1 MEPRYPIAITPPE
14 LMALSDYVASTERQ
28 FEGLVEA
35 SILKSPTRPSPESL
49 QASGDDPDAWMRA
62 LRRYRAGQS
71 IHTLWLDLTGQIDI
85 HGVGQRLSQT
95 ARDVL
100 DLALASSEQHMA
112 RQHGSLIGVDG
123 EPLNLSVLGMG
134 KLGGNELNFNSDIDV
149 VLAYRCN
156 GKATGRRQLEAAQY
170 LTQLAQSLIHQLDAV
185 TAQGRVWVVDT
196 RLRPFGASGA
206 LVWSVPAMEAYF
218 LGEGRA
224 WERYAWLKATHAA
237 GDAHTSEVL
246 LEALRPFIFRRYL
259 DYGIFESLRALHE
272 KIDGQS
278 QLKGQDRD
286 IKRGPGGIRALEFLV
301 QSLQLLEGGRDP
313 SLQVSG
319 FGRALS
325 ALTEAGHIDPHTGEA
340 MREAYGFLRTL
351 ENRLQ
356 AMTGRQTHEL
366 PKQPVEMARLADLMG
381 FDHTQ
386 ALIEALDH
394 HRHWVR
400 SEFSDR
406 FLDRS
411 VTKSTSPLIWPP
423 QPDLAA
429 QLETELTRRDERAV
443 ARDMTGALADQLAD
457 ALHALEKRLARRP
470 LSGEGRARLER
481 LMPMLMD
488 VLIQS
493 PDPTQGLSDVMAL
506 IEHIAQRSAYL
517 ALLYEKP
524 EICDRVVWAFKA
536 SERIAQWVINS
547 PQLLDDLIDPAHQD
561 TMPSHPEIDPSD
573 PELGLNALGRWRQAC
588 FLRVA
593 LAEVSRQ
600 LTPAQAS
607 LALTDVAETCIQVI
621 LKSLQSEAPLA
632 VIAYGNCGA
641 GTMHYGSDLDCVFL
655 HDTHSTSSDMARIA
669 QRLISLMQLPLP
681 GGRLFEIDTRLRPNG
696 RAGLLVSEMGQFG
709 RYQEDKAWLWEHQA
723 LIRARWVAGDPNLQ
737 EPFEAIRHQVLT
749 RSREKQSTAKAL
761 QDMRQKQLH
770 ERAETPI
777 KQRLTDLQF
786 VTEFGVL
793 TQAHDHPDLV
803 SLRSTEQQIDALSGL
818 QAAHRAELL
827 DAWRSLIE
835 QQHHQWLDRNPQ
847 PTDAE
852 ELERVDALVR
862 ATWQA
867 LMR

>member
-1 MEPRYPIAITPPE
+1 MDPRHAIAINPQD
-14 LMALSDYVASTERQ
+14 LLVLSDYVANAERQ
-28 FEGLVEA
+28 FEGLVEE
-35 SILKSPTRPSPESL
+35 SILKPPPCPSPESL
-49 QASGDDPDAWMRA
+49 QASGGDLDAWMRA

-71 IHTLWLDLTGQIDI
+71 IHTLWLDLTGEIDI
-85 HGVGQRLSQT
+85 HDVGQRLSQT

-100 DLALASSEQHMA
+100 DLSLTFSEQHME
-112 RQHGSLIGVDG
+112 RQYGPLIGLDG
-123 EPLNLSVLGMG
+123 EPLHLAVLGMG

-156 GKATGRRQLEAAQY
+156 GKATGPRQLEAAQY
-170 LTQLAQSLIHQLDAV
+170 LTQVAQSLIHQLDAV
-185 TAQGRVWVVDT
+185 TAQGRVWVIDT

-237 GDAHTSEVL
+237 GDPGTSEVL

-278 QLKGQDRD
+278 QLKGQDLD
-286 IKRGPGGIRALEFLV
+286 IKRGSGGIRALEFLV
-301 QSLQLLEGGRDP
+301 QSVQLLEGGRDP

-319 FGRALS
+319 FDRALS
-325 ALTEAGHIDPHTGEA
+325 ALSEAGHIDQHSKEA
-340 MREAYGFLRTL
+340 MRAAYGFLRTL

-366 PKQPVEMARLADLMG
+366 PKNPADMARLADLMG
-381 FDHTQ
+381 FDHAK
-386 ALIEALDH
+386 ALSQALDH

-400 SEFSDR
+400 SEFSDK

-411 VTKSTSPLIWPP
+411 VAKNNSQFSWPP
-423 QPDLAA
+423 EPDLAA
-429 QLETELTRRDERAV
+429 QLTNHGVGEVAQSMADELHT
-443 ARDMTGALADQLAD
+443 
-457 ALHALEKRLARRP
+457 LEKRLSRRP
-470 LSGEGRARLER
+470 LSAEGRARLER

-488 VLIQS
+488 VLIHS
-493 PDPTQGLSDVMAL
+493 PDPMQGLSDVTAL

-536 SERIAQWVINS
+536 SEQIAQWVIKS
-547 PQLLDDLIDPAHQD
+547 PQLLDDLIDPTHQD

-723 LIRARWVAGDPNLQ
+723 LIRARWVAGDPSLQ

-749 RSREKQSTAKAL
+749 RSREKESTAKAL
-761 QDMRQKQLH
+761 KDMRQKQRH
-770 ERAETPI
+770 ERVETPI

-793 TQAHDHPDLV
+793 TQAHDHRALIT
-803 SLRSTEQQIDALSGL
+803 LRSTEQQIDALTGL
-818 QAAHRAELL
+818 DATHRTELL

-835 QQHHQWLDRNPQ
+835 QQHHRWLDRNPQ

-852 ELERVDALVR
+852 QLERVDALV
-862 ATWQA
+862 ATTWQA